1 MKDYIWSL
9 IRQCMLS
16 LPASKKYSSHVGA
29 ALTYVAEH
37 YAEIISLK
45 EVADSIHINTDYL
58 TRLFKKETG
67 RNMSTYLMDY
77 KLDMASFMLKTTNLQ
92 ISDIAMNVGVP
103 NISYFSKKFKE
114 RFGMQPINYRAIS
127 KE

>member
-1 MKDYIWSL
+1 M
-9 IRQCMLS
+9 
-16 LPASKKYSSHVGA
+16 
-29 ALTYVAEH
+29 
-37 YAEIISLK
+37 
-45 EVADSIHINTDYL
+45 
-58 TRLFKKETG
+58 
-67 RNMSTYLMDY
+67 MDY